1 MVSVV
6 AWARPLPRLPQL
18 AIHRLAARLR
28 LVDRTG
34 VEFTGATALA
44 WLTT

>member
-1 MVSVV
+1 M
-6 AWARPLPRLPQL
+6 
-18 AIHRLAARLR
+18 HRLAARLR

>member
-1 MVSVV
+1 
-6 AWARPLPRLPQL
+6 
-18 AIHRLAARLR
+18 LAARLR
-28 LVDRTG
+28 LVDRIG